1 MEFLKENIHKA
12 AIDYA
17 RKKNNNE
24 IVDLLSA
31 SKIKTSKEEE
41 ETKEKK

>member
-17 RKKNNNE
+17 RKNNNE
-24 IVDLLSA
+24 IVDLLSE
-31 SKIKTSKEEE
+31 SQIKTSKEEE
-41 ETKEKK
+41 TEEKK